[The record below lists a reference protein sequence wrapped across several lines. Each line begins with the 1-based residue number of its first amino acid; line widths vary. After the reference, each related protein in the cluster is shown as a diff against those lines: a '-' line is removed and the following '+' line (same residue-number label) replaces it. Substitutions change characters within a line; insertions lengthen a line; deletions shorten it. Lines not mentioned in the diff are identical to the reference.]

1 MPTTQSPIRFFLLAP
16 SFFAS
21 VSTPILSSKL
31 LTLSSKE
38 MAITAQDVNKLRAM
52 TGAGMMDCKKAL
64 TEADGDFEAARDI
77 LRKQGQKIAD
87 KRAENETS
95 EGLVLVSVSEDGT
108 TGKLVALACET
119 ESVAKV
125 ANFRELAQQV
135 LDAAVRTNAG
145 TKEDLLATKEADGLT
160 VQEHITDL
168 MGKIGEKIDVT
179 YATLTAEKVASY
191 IHSDNKKGVLVGLK
205 NVGGADTTEVGRDV
219 AMQIVAMKPVAVD
232 KDGVDAATVERE
244 IEIGKEQARAEG
256 KPEAMLE
263 KIAQGKLNKFYKD
276 NTLLNQEFVKD
287 NSVTIAKLLDNKQ
300 KGMTV
305 TDFKRVAIGA

>member
-1 MPTTQSPIRFFLLAP
+1 MA
-16 SFFAS
+16 
-21 VSTPILSSKL
+21 
-31 LTLSSKE
+31 
-38 MAITAQDVNKLRAM
+38 AITAADVNKLRTM

-95 EGLVLVSVSEDGT
+95 EGFVAVSVSEDGT
-108 TGKLVALACET
+108 NGKLVALACET

-125 ANFRELAQQV
+125 ANFRELVQRI
-135 LDAAVRTNAG
+135 LDAAVRTNA
-145 TKEDLLATKEADGLT
+145 TSKEELLATKEEDGLT
-160 VQEHITDL
+160 IQEHITDL
-168 MGKIGEKIDVT
+168 MGKIGEKLDLT

-191 IHSDNKKGVLVGLK
+191 IHSDSKKGVLVGLK
-205 NVGGADTTEVGRDV
+205 NVGGADTAAVGRDV

-232 KDGVDAATVERE
+232 KDGVDSAIAERE

-263 KIAQGKLNKFYKD
+263 KIAQGKLNKFYKE

-287 NSVTIAKLLDNKQ
+287 NSMTIAQLLDKTS

-305 TDFKRVAIGA
+305 SDFKRVAIGA

>member
-1 MPTTQSPIRFFLLAP
+1 MA
-16 SFFAS
+16 
-21 VSTPILSSKL
+21 
-31 LTLSSKE
+31 
-38 MAITAQDVNKLRAM
+38 AITAADVNKLRTM

-64 TEADGDFEAARDI
+64 TEAEGDFEAARDI
-77 LRKQGQKIAD
+77 LRKAGQKIAD

-95 EGLVLVSVSEDGT
+95 EGFVAVNVSEDGT
-108 TGKLVALACET
+108 SGKLVALACET

-125 ANFRELAQQV
+125 ANFRELVQRI
-135 LDAAVRTNAG
+135 LDAAVRTNAA
-145 TKEDLLATKEADGLT
+145 TKEDVLAVKEEDGLT
-160 VQEHITDL
+160 IQEHITDL
-168 MGKIGEKIDVT
+168 MGKIGEKLDLT

-191 IHSDNKKGVLVGLK
+191 IHSDSKKGVLVGLK
-205 NVGGADTTEVGRDV
+205 NVGSADAAAVGRDV

-232 KDGVDAATVERE
+232 KDGVDSATVERE

-263 KIAQGKLNKFYKD
+263 KIAQGKLNKFYKE

-287 NSVTIAKLLDNKQ
+287 PSLTIAQLLDKTS

-305 TDFKRVAIGA
+305 AEFKRVAIG

>member
-1 MPTTQSPIRFFLLAP
+1 MA
-16 SFFAS
+16 
-21 VSTPILSSKL
+21 
-31 LTLSSKE
+31 
-38 MAITAQDVNKLRAM
+38 AITAADVNKLRTM

-64 TEADGDFEAARDI
+64 VEADGDFEAARDI
-77 LRKQGQKIAD
+77 LRKHGQKIAD

-125 ANFRELAQQV
+125 ANFRELAQQI
-135 LDAAVRTNAG
+135 LDTAVRTNAG
-145 TKEDLLATKEADGLT
+145 TKEDLLAATATDGRT
-160 VQEHITDL
+160 VQEHVTDL
-168 MGKIGEKIDVT
+168 MGKIGEKLDVT

-191 IHSDNKKGVLVGLK
+191 VHSDSKKGVLVGLK
-205 NVGGADTTEVGRDV
+205 NVGSADTAEVGRDV

-232 KDGVDAATVERE
+232 KDGVDSATVERE
-244 IEIGKEQARAEG
+244 IEVGKEQARAEG

-287 NSVTIAKLLDNKQ
+287 NSKTIAQLLDGTS

-305 TDFKRVAIGA
+305 SDFKRVVIGA

>member
-1 MPTTQSPIRFFLLAP
+1 MSATKNTTLHSPPTRG
-16 SFFAS
+16 
-21 VSTPILSSKL
+21 
-31 LTLSSKE
+31 LTVRATT
-38 MAITAQDVNKLRAM
+38 MAAITAADVNKLRTM

-87 KRAENETS
+87 KRADNATS
-95 EGLVLVSVSEDGT
+95 EGLVLVNVSEDGT
-108 TGKLVALACET
+108 VGKLVALACET

-125 ANFRELAQQV
+125 ADFRTLVQQI
-135 LDAAVRTNAG
+135 LDTAIKTNVG
-145 TKEDLLATKEADGLT
+145 TKEDLLAATEADGRT
-160 VQEHITDL
+160 VQEHITEL
-168 MGKIGEKIDVT
+168 TGKIGEKLDLT

-205 NVGGADTTEVGRDV
+205 NVGGADTDAVGRDV

-232 KDGVDAATVERE
+232 KDGVDSATVERE

-287 NSVTIAKLLDNKQ
+287 NSLTIAQLLDKTS

-305 TDFKRVAIGA
+305 ESFKRVAIGA

>member
-1 MPTTQSPIRFFLLAP
+1 MA
-16 SFFAS
+16 
-21 VSTPILSSKL
+21 
-31 LTLSSKE
+31 
-38 MAITAQDVNKLRAM
+38 AITAADVNKLRTM

-64 TEADGDFEAARDI
+64 VEADGDFEAARDI
-77 LRKQGQKIAD
+77 LRKHGQKIAD

-108 TGKLVALACET
+108 QGKLVALACET

-125 ANFRELAQQV
+125 ANFRELAQQI
-135 LDAAVRTNAG
+135 LDTAVRIDAG
-145 TKEDLLATKEADGLT
+145 TKEDILAAKASDGLSI
-160 VQEHITDL
+160 QEHVTDL
-168 MGKIGEKIDVT
+168 MGKIGEKLEVT

-191 IHSDNKKGVLVGLK
+191 VHSDSKKGVLVGLK
-205 NVGGADTTEVGRDV
+205 NVGSADAAAVGRDV
-219 AMQIVAMKPVAVD
+219 AMQIVAMKPIAVD
-232 KDGVDAATVERE
+232 KDGVDATIAERE
-244 IEIGKEQARAEG
+244 IEVGKEQARTEG

-287 NSVTIAKLLDNKQ
+287 NSMTIAQLLDSKS

-305 TDFKRVAIGA
+305 SDFKRVAIGA